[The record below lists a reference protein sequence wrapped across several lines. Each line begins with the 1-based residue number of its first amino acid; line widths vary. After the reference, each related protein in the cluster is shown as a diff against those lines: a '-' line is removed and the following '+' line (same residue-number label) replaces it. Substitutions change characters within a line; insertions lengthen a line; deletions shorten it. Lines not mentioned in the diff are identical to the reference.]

1 MDCIA
6 RVFTVGNGCKA
17 VRYDDETTVERVLQV
32 VLQGIGIA
40 AVAHAHF
47 ALRLL
52 SGPSPKTAGDHV
64 WLHPYLLISNLRHTY
79 AKFLPPSSCP
89 QDLNFELR
97 LRFIPQSAYE
107 LLLTESNAFFYL
119 NEQVFEDFLGHVAW
133 KVSLEAALEL
143 AALKVCRDCLEKQ
156 VKSCL
161 DHKIDIDAVNM
172 DSAIQAFIP
181 KSVLCGG
188 NIKPSALRRQ
198 FTQLLKKF
206 SSLSPTESVLR
217 SLSILIDIVKFD
229 VEIFKASMGVGWSS
243 PVDLLVG
250 PEVGLS
256 YRINERCESSR
267 LAELR
272 SVLEIVIRKMEHN
285 SEKAI
290 VQLKISG
297 TAQPMLITVA
307 THDIAESLAHLIDGY
322 QIMYNQGSSVFKKKG
337 LERCESADLRL
348 AVAHRPQ
355 NSTYGVNNDARIK
368 REHVTL
374 KELIGGGQFGNV
386 YRGTLADPGSLP
398 ITVAVKVCKM
408 ENEPTDTQLILQ
420 ESHLMKNL
428 RHDNIISLIGVCM
441 DAPMW
446 LVMEL
451 APLGELRQYLHSNR
465 ASLSLTSLFLYSLQ
479 VARALSYLHERSLV
493 HRDIAAR
500 NVLVSTPKC
509 VKLTDFGLSRALDY
523 DAVYTASRG
532 KLPIKWLAPE
542 SINYREFSMA
552 SDIWMYGV
560 CVWEILSWGAKPWQ
574 GVANADVITRVEAG
588 GRLPC
593 PDGCP
598 AVVFNYLELMVWAL
612 QPQKRPTAKEIV
624 VIMESLHDQ
633 LKKHVPPEELH
644 LNRPAQ
650 TVPVLLTNIS
660 TLPNLTLWRTLEEQK
675 RQGEEDDK
683 WLEEQEDLASYDP
696 SDEPNRI
703 HNGFEP
709 STSKAYSNGSLDGNL
724 VDGLLQNVSP
734 SLTSIS
740 RAVSSINE
748 SVDRLA
754 NAFNTNMKHDD
765 FVSSIRDITS
775 RLREMFAESTDILSR
790 MPDEKRKEV
799 ELTESLIG
807 NDMRQ
812 MGKVVQQVVD
822 NINNPSYH
830 VYRREVVRIAKEL
843 ATNCTNFLSLFEN
856 RHRVQLPDFRA
867 VLSDC

>member
-1 MDCIA
+1 MSQ
-6 RVFTVGNGCKA
+6 VLL
-17 VRYDDETTVERVLQV
+17 RVLQV

-52 SGPSPKTAGDHV
+52 AGPSPRTAGDHV
-64 WLHPYLLISNLRHTY
+64 WLHPCLLISNLRHTY
-79 AKFLPPSSCP
+79 AS
-89 QDLNFELR
+89 FELR

-133 KVSLEAALEL
+133 KVNLEAALEL

-156 VKSCL
+156 AKSCL
-161 DHKIDIDAVNM
+161 DHKVDTDSIDVDAAM
-172 DSAIQAFIP
+172 QAFIP
-181 KSVLCGG
+181 KTVLCSA
-188 NIKPSALRRQ
+188 NTKPSALKRQ
-198 FTQLLKKF
+198 FVQLLKKF
-206 SSLSPTESVLR
+206 APLPATESVLR

-229 VEIFKASMGVGWSS
+229 VEVFKASMGVGWAS

-256 YRINERCESSR
+256 YRINERCEISR

-272 SVLEIVIRKMEHN
+272 SVLEIIIRKMEQS

-297 TAQPMLITVA
+297 NAQPMLITVA

-322 QIMYNQGSSVFKKKG
+322 QMMYNQGSSVYRMKG
-337 LERCESADLRL
+337 LERCESADMR
-348 AVAHRPQ
+348 ATTVIHRPH
-355 NSTYGVNNDARIK
+355 SSVPGVSHDLRIR

-386 YRGTLADPGSLP
+386 YRGTLADPGAP
-398 ITVAVKVCKM
+398 PVTVAVKVCKM

-428 RHDNIISLIGVCM
+428 QHDNIISLIGVCM

-451 APLGELRQYLHSNR
+451 APLGELRQYLQSNR

-479 VARALSYLHERSLV
+479 VARAICYLHGKSLV

-523 DAVYTASRG
+523 DAVYT
-532 KLPIKWLAPE
+532 
-542 SINYREFSMA
+542 
-552 SDIWMYGV
+552 GV

-574 GVANADVITRVEAG
+574 GVANADVITRVETGA
-588 GRLPC
+588 RLPC

-598 AVVFNYLELMVWAL
+598 VALYNYLELMVWAL
-612 QPQKRPTAKEIV
+612 QPAKRPTAKEIV
-624 VIMESLHDQ
+624 SVMESIHDQ
-633 LKKHVPPEELH
+633 LKKHVPPEEIH
-644 LNRPAQ
+644 LIRPAQ
-650 TVPVLLTNIS
+650 NVPVLLTNIS

-683 WLEEQEDLASYDP
+683 WLDEQEDLTAYDP
-696 SDEPNRI
+696 AEEHERT
-703 HNGFEP
+703 HNGFA
-709 STSKAYSNGSLDGNL
+709 STSRTASNGSINGKPNGGISPNL
-724 VDGLLQNVSP
+724 VLV
-734 SLTSIS
+734 S
-740 RAVSSINE
+740 RAVNAVTE
-748 SVDRLA
+748 AVDRL
-754 NAFNTNMKHDD
+754 NNTFNVNMKHDD

-775 RLREMFAESTDILSR
+775 KLREMFAESTDVLGQ
-790 MPDEKRKEV
+790 MPEERRKEV
-799 ELTESLIG
+799 EMTEALIG

-822 NINNPSYH
+822 NTNNPNGNI
-830 VYRREVVRIAKEL
+830 VK
-843 ATNCTNFLSLFEN
+843 TNF
-856 RHRVQLPDFRA
+856 
-867 VLSDC
+867 

>member
-1 MDCIA
+1 MDSAIQAFIPKSVLCGGNIKPSTL
-6 RVFTVGNGCKA
+6 RRQFTQLLKKFSSLSPTESVLRSLSILIDIVKFDVEIFKASMGVGWSSPVDLLVGPEVGLSYRIN
-17 VRYDDETTVERVLQV
+17 ERCESS
-32 VLQGIGIA
+32 
-40 AVAHAHF
+40 
-47 ALRLL
+47 RL
-52 SGPSPKTAGDHV
+52 A
-64 WLHPYLLISNLRHTY
+64 
-79 AKFLPPSSCP
+79 
-89 QDLNFELR
+89 ELR
-97 LRFIPQSAYE
+97 S
-107 LLLTESNAFFYL
+107 
-119 NEQVFEDFLGHVAW
+119 V
-133 KVSLEAALEL
+133 LEIVIRKMEHNSEKAIVQ
-143 AALKVCRDCLEKQ
+143 LKISGTAQ
-156 VKSCL
+156 PM
-161 DHKIDIDAVNM
+161 IDIDAVNM

-322 QIMYNQGSSVFKKKG
+322 QIMYNQGSS
-337 LERCESADLRL
+337 AW
-348 AVAHRPQ
+348 
-355 NSTYGVNNDARIK
+355 
-368 REHVTL
+368 
-374 KELIGGGQFGNV
+374 NV
-386 YRGTLADPGSLP
+386 VRVP
-398 ITVAVKVCKM
+398 IC
-408 ENEPTDTQLILQ
+408 DF
-420 ESHLMKNL
+420 
-428 RHDNIISLIGVCM
+428 DNIISLIGVCM

-451 APLGELRQYLHSNR
+451 APLGEIMESLHDQLKKHVPPEELHLNRPAQTVPVLLTNISTLPNLTLWRTLEEQKRQGEEDDKWLEEQEDLASYDPSDEPNR
-465 ASLSLTSLFLYSLQ
+465 IHNGFEPSTI
-479 VARALSYLHERSLV
+479 ARALSYLHERSLV

-588 GRLPC
+588 GPSRGKLPIKWLAPESINYREFSMASDIWMYGVCVWEILSWGAKPWQGVANADVITRVEAGGRLPC

-624 VIMESLHDQ
+624 V
-633 LKKHVPPEELH
+633 
-644 LNRPAQ
+644 
-650 TVPVLLTNIS
+650 
-660 TLPNLTLWRTLEEQK
+660 
-675 RQGEEDDK
+675 
-683 WLEEQEDLASYDP
+683 
-696 SDEPNRI
+696 
-703 HNGFEP
+703 
-709 STSKAYSNGSLDGNL
+709 
-724 VDGLLQNVSP
+724 
-734 SLTSIS
+734 
-740 RAVSSINE
+740 
-748 SVDRLA
+748 
-754 NAFNTNMKHDD
+754 
-765 FVSSIRDITS
+765 
-775 RLREMFAESTDILSR
+775 
-790 MPDEKRKEV
+790 
-799 ELTESLIG
+799 
-807 NDMRQ
+807 
-812 MGKVVQQVVD
+812 
-822 NINNPSYH
+822 SYH

>member
-1 MDCIA
+1 MDSIA

-17 VRYDDETTVERVLQV
+17 VRYDEETTVERVLQV

-52 SGPSPKTAGDHV
+52 AGPSPRTAGDHV
-64 WLHPYLLISNLRHTY
+64 WLHPCLLISNLRHTY
-79 AKFLPPSSCP
+79 ARFLPSSACP
-89 QDLNFELR
+89 QELSFELR

-133 KVSLEAALEL
+133 KVNLEAALEL

-156 VKSCL
+156 AKSCL
-161 DHKIDIDAVNM
+161 DHKVDTDSIDVDAAM
-172 DSAIQAFIP
+172 QAFIP
-181 KSVLCGG
+181 KTVLCSA
-188 NIKPSALRRQ
+188 NTKPSALKRQ
-198 FTQLLKKF
+198 FVQLLKKF
-206 SSLSPTESVLR
+206 APLPATESVLR

-229 VEIFKASMGVGWSS
+229 VEVFKASMGVGWAS

-256 YRINERCESSR
+256 YRINERCEISR

-272 SVLEIVIRKMEHN
+272 SVLEIIIRKMEQS

-297 TAQPMLITVA
+297 NAQPMLITVA

-322 QIMYNQGSSVFKKKG
+322 QMMYNQGSSVYRMKG
-337 LERCESADLRL
+337 LERCESADMR
-348 AVAHRPQ
+348 ATTVIHRPH
-355 NSTYGVNNDARIK
+355 SSVPGVSHDLRIR

-386 YRGTLADPGSLP
+386 YRGTLADPGAP
-398 ITVAVKVCKM
+398 PVTVAVKVCKM

-428 RHDNIISLIGVCM
+428 QHDNIISLIGVCM

-451 APLGELRQYLHSNR
+451 APLGELRQYLQSNR

-479 VARALSYLHERSLV
+479 VARAICYLHGKSLV

-574 GVANADVITRVEAG
+574 GVANADVITRVETGA
-588 GRLPC
+588 RLPC

-598 AVVFNYLELMVWAL
+598 VALYNYLELMVWAL
-612 QPQKRPTAKEIV
+612 QPAKRPTAKEIV
-624 VIMESLHDQ
+624 SVMESIHDQ
-633 LKKHVPPEELH
+633 LKKHVPPEEIH
-644 LNRPAQ
+644 LIRPAQ
-650 TVPVLLTNIS
+650 NVPVLLTNIS

-683 WLEEQEDLASYDP
+683 WLDEQEDLTAYDP
-696 SDEPNRI
+696 AEEHERT
-703 HNGFEP
+703 HNGFA
-709 STSKAYSNGSLDGNL
+709 STSRTASNGSINGKPNGGISPNL
-724 VDGLLQNVSP
+724 VLV
-734 SLTSIS
+734 S
-740 RAVSSINE
+740 RAVNAVTE
-748 SVDRLA
+748 AVDRL
-754 NAFNTNMKHDD
+754 NNTFNVNMKHDD

-775 RLREMFAESTDILSR
+775 KLREMFAESTDVLGQ
-790 MPDEKRKEV
+790 MPEERRKEV
-799 ELTESLIG
+799 EMTEALIG

-822 NINNPSYH
+822 NTNNPSYH
-830 VYRREVVRIAKEL
+830 IYRREVVRIAKEM
-843 ATNCTNFLSLFEN
+843 AVNCTNFLSLFEN
-856 RHRVQLPDFRA
+856 RNRVKLPDFRA

>member
-1 MDCIA
+1 MVA
-6 RVFTVGNGCKA
+6 NHREYPPLPLKRVTLGTKNK
-17 VRYDDETTVERVLQV
+17 
-32 VLQGIGIA
+32 
-40 AVAHAHF
+40 
-47 ALRLL
+47 
-52 SGPSPKTAGDHV
+52 
-64 WLHPYLLISNLRHTY
+64 
-79 AKFLPPSSCP
+79 
-89 QDLNFELR
+89 
-97 LRFIPQSAYE
+97 
-107 LLLTESNAFFYL
+107 
-119 NEQVFEDFLGHVAW
+119 VFEDFLGHVAW

-143 AALKVCRDCLEKQ
+143 AALKVTTVQNLFS
-156 VKSCL
+156 KSCL
-161 DHKIDIDAVNM
+161 DHKIDIDSINM
-172 DSAIQAFIP
+172 DSAMQAFIP
-181 KSVLCGG
+181 KSVLCGE

-198 FTQLLKKF
+198 FGQLLKKF

-256 YRINERCESSR
+256 YRINERCEVGWSSPVDLLVGPEVGLSYRINERCESSR

-272 SVLEIVIRKMEHN
+272 SVLEIVIKKMEQS

-290 VQLKISG
+290 LQLKISG
-297 TAQPMLITVA
+297 TAQPM
-307 THDIAESLAHLIDGY
+307 
-322 QIMYNQGSSVFKKKG
+322 
-337 LERCESADLRL
+337 
-348 AVAHRPQ
+348 
-355 NSTYGVNNDARIK
+355 
-368 REHVTL
+368 
-374 KELIGGGQFGNV
+374 
-386 YRGTLADPGSLP
+386 GSLP

-446 LVMEL
+446 LVMEM
-451 APLGELRQYLHSNR
+451 APLGELRQYLQSNR

-479 VARALSYLHERSLV
+479 VARALAYLHERSLV

-523 DAVYTASRG
+523 DAIYTASRG

-574 GVANADVITRVEAG
+574 GVANADVITRVESG

-598 AVVFNYLELMVWAL
+598 AVVFNYLELM
-612 QPQKRPTAKEIV
+612 
-624 VIMESLHDQ
+624 
-633 LKKHVPPEELH
+633 
-644 LNRPAQ
+644 
-650 TVPVLLTNIS
+650 
-660 TLPNLTLWRTLEEQK
+660 
-675 RQGEEDDK
+675 
-683 WLEEQEDLASYDP
+683 
-696 SDEPNRI
+696 
-703 HNGFEP
+703 
-709 STSKAYSNGSLDGNL
+709 
-724 VDGLLQNVSP
+724 
-734 SLTSIS
+734 
-740 RAVSSINE
+740 
-748 SVDRLA
+748 
-754 NAFNTNMKHDD
+754 
-765 FVSSIRDITS
+765 DITS
-775 RLREMFAESTDILSR
+775 RLREMFAESTEVLSR
-790 MPDEKRKEV
+790 MPEERRKEV

-822 NINNPSYH
+822 NINNPLRLLSVPKSYPKW
-830 VYRREVVRIAKEL
+830 AGDP
-843 ATNCTNFLSLFEN
+843 
-856 RHRVQLPDFRA
+856 PDKIRQ
-867 VLSDC
+867 

>member
-1 MDCIA
+1 MDSIA

-52 SGPSPKTAGDHV
+52 SGPSPRTAGDHV
-64 WLHPYLLISNLRHTY
+64 WLHPYLLVSNLRHTY
-79 AKFLPPSSCP
+79 ARFLPTTSAC
-89 QDLNFELR
+89 QQELNFELR

-161 DHKIDIDAVNM
+161 DHKIDIDSINM
-172 DSAIQAFIP
+172 ESAMQTFIP
-181 KSVLCGG
+181 KTILCGA
-188 NIKPSALRRQ
+188 NMKPSALRRQ
-198 FTQLLKKF
+198 FGQLLKKF
-206 SSLSPTESVLR
+206 SSLTTTESVLR

-256 YRINERCESSR
+256 YRINERCEITR

-272 SVLEIVIRKMEHN
+272 SVLEIVIKKIEQT

-297 TAQPMLITVA
+297 TAQPLLITVA

-322 QIMYNQGSSVFKKKG
+322 QIMYNQGSSVFKRK
-337 LERCESADLRL
+337 EHCESAELRTVTLHRPLPSTSAVGHDLRI
-348 AVAHRPQ
+348 R
-355 NSTYGVNNDARIK
+355 

-386 YRGTLADPGSLP
+386 YRGTLDDPGSVP
-398 ITVAVKVCKM
+398 VTVAVKVCKM

-428 RHDNIISLIGVCM
+428 RHENIISLIGVCM

-451 APLGELRQYLHSNR
+451 APLGELRQYLQSNR
-465 ASLSLTSLFLYSLQ
+465 ASLTLTSLFLYSLQ
-479 VARALSYLHERSLV
+479 VARALAYLHEKSFV

-523 DAVYTASRG
+523 DAIYTASRG

-588 GRLPC
+588 GRLTC

-598 AVVFNYLELMVWAL
+598 AVVFNYLELMVWAM

-624 VIMESLHDQ
+624 AVMESLHDQ
-633 LKKHVPPEELH
+633 LKKHVAPEDLH
-644 LNRPAQ
+644 LNRPTQ
-650 TVPVLLTNIS
+650 NVPVLLTTLS
-660 TLPNLTLWRTLEEQK
+660 SLPNLTLWRTMEEQK

-683 WLEEQEDLASYDP
+683 WLEEQEDLTAYDP
-696 SDEPNRI
+696 SEEHAN
-703 HNGFEP
+703 NGFEAEPKKP
-709 STSKAYSNGSLDGNL
+709 SINGAVNGKPPYGKL
-724 VDGLLQNVSP
+724 SP
-734 SLTSIS
+734 TLASVA
-740 RAVSSINE
+740 RAVSAVTG
-748 SVDRLA
+748 SVDRLS

-765 FVSSIRDITS
+765 FVANIRDITS
-775 RLREMFAESTDILSR
+775 RLREMFAESTDFLGQ
-790 MPDEKRKEV
+790 MPEEKRKEV
-799 ELTESLIG
+799 EMTEALIG

-822 NINNPSYH
+822 NRNNSSYH

-843 ATNCTNFLSLFEN
+843 STNCTNFLALFEN
-856 RHRVQLPDFRA
+856 RNQSQRPDFRA

>member
-52 SGPSPKTAGDHV
+52 SGPSPRTAGDHV

-79 AKFLPPSSCP
+79 AKFLPASTCP

-133 KVSLEAALEL
+133 KVDLDAALEL

-161 DHKIDIDAVNM
+161 DHKIDIDAINM

-188 NIKPSALRRQ
+188 NIKPSTLRRQ
-198 FTQLLKKF
+198 FGQLLKKF

-272 SVLEIVIRKMEHN
+272 SVLEIVIKKMEQG

-297 TAQPMLITVA
+297 SAQPMLITVA

-337 LERCESADLRL
+337 LERCESADLRATAL
-348 AVAHRPQ
+348 YRSQPSTSVA
-355 NSTYGVNNDARIK
+355 GNDARIK
-368 REHVTL
+368 REYVTL

-386 YRGTLADPGSLP
+386 YRGTLANPGSLP

-420 ESHLMKNL
+420 ESHLMRNL

-451 APLGELRQYLHSNR
+451 APLGELRQYLQSNR
-465 ASLSLTSLFLYSLQ
+465 ASLSLTSLILYSLQ

-523 DAVYTASRG
+523 DAIYTASRG

-574 GVANADVITRVEAG
+574 GVANADVITRVESG
-588 GRLPC
+588 ERLPC

-624 VIMESLHDQ
+624 MVMESLHEQ
-633 LKKHVPPEELH
+633 LKKHVQVEELH
-644 LNRPAQ
+644 LIRPSPS
-650 TVPVLLTNIS
+650 VPVLLTNIS

-675 RQGEEDDK
+675 RQCEEDDK
-683 WLEEQEDLASYDP
+683 WLEEQEDLVSYDP
-696 SDEPNRI
+696 SEEQNRI
-703 HNGFEP
+703 HNGFEA
-709 STSKAYSNGSLDGNL
+709 STSRACSNGSLDGKTT
-724 VDGLLQNVSP
+724 DGRASP
-734 SLTSIS
+734 SLTPIS
-740 RAVSSINE
+740 QAVSSITDAVE
-748 SVDRLA
+748 RLA
-754 NAFNTNMKHDD
+754 NAFNTNMKHDE
-765 FVSSIRDITS
+765 FFSSIRDITS
-775 RLREMFAESTDILSR
+775 RLREMFVESTELLSR
-790 MPDEKRKEV
+790 MPEERRKEV

-843 ATNCTNFLSLFEN
+843 ATNCTNFLSLFEKRN
-856 RHRVQLPDFRA
+856 RAQLPDFRA

>member
-1 MDCIA
+1 MCTN
-6 RVFTVGNGCKA
+6 VFFCFLK
-17 VRYDDETTVERVLQV
+17 
-32 VLQGIGIA
+32 
-40 AVAHAHF
+40 
-47 ALRLL
+47 
-52 SGPSPKTAGDHV
+52 
-64 WLHPYLLISNLRHTY
+64 
-79 AKFLPPSSCP
+79 KFLHCS
-89 QDLNFELR
+89 FELR

-133 KVSLEAALEL
+133 KVNLEAALEL

-156 VKSCL
+156 AKSCL
-161 DHKIDIDAVNM
+161 DHKVDTDSIDVDAAM
-172 DSAIQAFIP
+172 QAFIP
-181 KSVLCGG
+181 KTVLCSA
-188 NIKPSALRRQ
+188 NMKPSALKRQ
-198 FTQLLKKF
+198 FVQLLKKF
-206 SSLSPTESVLR
+206 APLPATESVLR

-229 VEIFKASMGVGWSS
+229 VEVFKASMGVGWAS

-256 YRINERCESSR
+256 YRINERCEISR

-272 SVLEIVIRKMEHN
+272 SVLEIIIRRMEQS

-297 TAQPMLITVA
+297 NAQPMLITVA

-322 QIMYNQGSSVFKKKG
+322 QMMYNQGSSVYKMKG
-337 LERCESADLRL
+337 LERCESADMR
-348 AVAHRPQ
+348 ATTVTHRPH
-355 NSTYGVNNDARIK
+355 SSVPGVSHDLRIR

-386 YRGTLADPGSLP
+386 YRGTLADPGAP
-398 ITVAVKVCKM
+398 PVTVAVKVCKM

-428 RHDNIISLIGVCM
+428 QHDNIISLIGVCM

-451 APLGELRQYLHSNR
+451 APLGELRQYLQSNR

-479 VARALSYLHERSLV
+479 VARAICYLHGKSLV

-574 GVANADVITRVEAG
+574 GVANADVITRVETGA
-588 GRLPC
+588 RLPC

-598 AVVFNYLELMVWAL
+598 VALYNYLELMVWAL
-612 QPQKRPTAKEIV
+612 QPAKRPTAKEIV
-624 VIMESLHDQ
+624 SVMESIHDQ
-633 LKKHVPPEELH
+633 LKKHVPPEEIH
-644 LNRPAQ
+644 LIRPAQ
-650 TVPVLLTNIS
+650 NVPVLLTNIS

-683 WLEEQEDLASYDP
+683 WLDEQEDLGISP
-696 SDEPNRI
+696 
-703 HNGFEP
+703 
-709 STSKAYSNGSLDGNL
+709 NL
-724 VDGLLQNVSP
+724 VLV
-734 SLTSIS
+734 S
-740 RAVSSINE
+740 RAVNAVTDA
-748 SVDRLA
+748 VDRL
-754 NAFNTNMKHDD
+754 NNTFNVNMKHDD

-775 RLREMFAESTDILSR
+775 KLREMFAESTDVLGQ
-790 MPDEKRKEV
+790 MPEERRKEV
-799 ELTESLIG
+799 EMTEALIG

-822 NINNPSYH
+822 NTNNPVGLRYPINNAVISFNVADYGYGIAYGSYH
-830 VYRREVVRIAKEL
+830 IYRREVVRIAKEM
-843 ATNCTNFLSLFEN
+843 AVNCTNFLSLFEN
-856 RHRVQLPDFRA
+856 RNRVKLPDFRA

>member
-1 MDCIA
+1 MDSIA

-40 AVAHAHF
+40 TVAHAHF
-47 ALRLL
+47 ALRLI
-52 SGPSPKTAGDHV
+52 SGTSPSNSGDYV
-64 WLHPYLLISNLRHTY
+64 WLHPSLLVSNLRVVY
-79 AKFLPPSSCP
+79 ARFLPSTSIS
-89 QDLNFELR
+89 QELRFELR

-119 NEQVFEDFLGHVAW
+119 NEQVFEDFLSHVAW
-133 KVSLEAALEL
+133 KVSQEAALEL
-143 AALKVCRDCLEKQ
+143 AALKVCRDCIEKQ
-156 VKSCL
+156 ARSCL
-161 DHKIDIDAVNM
+161 DHRIDIDAIDLEAAM
-172 DSAIQAFIP
+172 QAFIP
-181 KSVLCGG
+181 KTVLCTGTT
-188 NIKPSALRRQ
+188 KPSTLRRQ
-198 FTQLLKKF
+198 FVQLLKKF
-206 SSLSPTESVLR
+206 APLPATESVLR

-229 VEIFKASMGVGWSS
+229 VEVFKASMGVGWAS

-256 YRINERCESSR
+256 YRINERCEITR

-272 SVLEIVIRKMEHN
+272 SILEITIKRMEQ
-285 SEKAI
+285 STDKAI

-297 TAQPMLITVA
+297 NAQPMLITVA
-307 THDIAESLAHLIDGY
+307 TQDIAESLAHLIDGY
-322 QIMYNQGSSVFKKKG
+322 QMMYNQGSSVYRMKG
-337 LERCESADLRL
+337 LERCESVDLRTSTS
-348 AVAHRPQ
+348 HRPHST
-355 NSTYGVNNDARIK
+355 NSAVNHDLRIR

-386 YRGTLADPGSLP
+386 YRGTFADPGGPSM
-398 ITVAVKVCKM
+398 TVAVKVCKM

-428 RHDNIISLIGVCM
+428 QHENIISLIGVCM

-451 APLGELRQYLHSNR
+451 APLGE
-465 ASLSLTSLFLYSLQ
+465 
-479 VARALSYLHERSLV
+479 V
-493 HRDIAAR
+493 RDIAAR

-523 DAVYTASRG
+523 DAIYTASRG

-574 GVANADVITRVEAG
+574 GVPNADVITKVEAG
-588 GRLPC
+588 TRLAC
-593 PDGCP
+593 PDACP
-598 AVVFNYLELMVWAL
+598 KVLYHYLEFTVWSL
-612 QPQKRPTAKEIV
+612 QPAKRPTAKEIV
-624 VIMESLHDQ
+624 SIMESIHEQ
-633 LKKHVPPEELH
+633 LKKHTPPEEIH
-644 LNRPAQ
+644 LARPTQ
-650 TVPVLLTNIS
+650 NVPVLLTNI
-660 TLPNLTLWRTLEEQK
+660 TALPNLTLWRTLEQQK

-683 WLEEQEDLASYDP
+683 WLDEQEDLTAYDP
-696 SDEPNRI
+696 TEEVERA
-703 HNGFEP
+703 HNGFA
-709 STSKAYSNGSLDGNL
+709 STSGTTPNGSINGRQSNGR
-724 VDGLLQNVSP
+724 QSP
-734 SLTSIS
+734 SLTSVC
-740 RAVSSINE
+740 RAVTAVTE
-748 SVDRLA
+748 AVDRLC
-754 NAFNTNMKHDD
+754 NTFNVNMKHDD

-775 RLREMFAESTDILSR
+775 KLREMFAESTDVLGQ
-790 MPDEKRKEV
+790 MPEEKRKEV
-799 ELTESLIG
+799 EMSEALIG

-812 MGKVVQQVVD
+812 MGKVVQQVVEST
-822 NINNPSYH
+822 NNPSYH

-843 ATNCTNFLSLFEN
+843 SVNCTNFLALFEN
-856 RHRVQLPDFRA
+856 RNKTKLPDFRA